1 MLLLLWL
8 VLLLY
13 DLHNLYHDTLL
24 LQGKGLLHGCTQSC
38 HGHTAESKNVCVCVC
53 EVHLVPP
60 LVFRCVSACACVNTW
75 CVHITRRFIEGKG
88 ECECVCVGV
97 SECVSERER
106 EREREREIYII
117 EKHDIGEH
125 VFQSDRCRDLHPMLC
140 GITRVT
146 ARTPPGIAH
155 THTYTHRHTP
165 LSLPSRNLSTK
176 KHRQNLNLSEDTHTY
191 THTSIPATL
200 QFKEAGKT
208 QPKVRHKRSRRLAC
222 CWLVA
227 VMRL

>member
-1 MLLLLWL
+1 MTRVGTPVSCDSRSAWAQHLAICS
-8 VLLLY
+8 
-13 DLHNLYHDTLL
+13 
-24 LQGKGLLHGCTQSC
+24 GLLSTRSC
-38 HGHTAESKNVCVCVC
+38 GVCVCVSG
-53 EVHLVPP
+53 H
-60 LVFRCVSACACVNTW
+60 A
-75 CVHITRRFIEGKG
+75 
-88 ECECVCVGV
+88 CECVCA
-97 SECVSERER
+97 CVSERER